1 MVGGKH
7 SDSSFL
13 KSVEMFPPNDA
24 CSIPPLLQERHG
36 HRLSL
41 MPGGRLVACGG
52 HGSVGGLLHTP
63 TISCVS
69 WVAGNKSWT
78 PGANAPLARALGAQ
92 SSTLGGRM
100 VSGGFGGD
108 SVGGFSEV
116 LKWTPIPAAEN
127 WTQLWP
133 DLDLSTVL
141 TAPAPLPRGLRGAQA
156 SIVRGRIRVTGGY
169 DGDSYRTE
177 VII

>member
-1 MVGGKH
+1 
-7 SDSSFL
+7 
-13 KSVEMFPPNDA
+13 
-24 CSIPPLLQERHG
+24 
-36 HRLSL
+36 
-41 MPGGRLVACGG
+41 
-52 HGSVGGLLHTP
+52 
-63 TISCVS
+63 
-69 WVAGNKSWT
+69 
-78 PGANAPLARALGAQ
+78 
-92 SSTLGGRM
+92 M

-156 SIVRGRIRVTGGY
+156 SIVGGRIRVTGGY